1 MEGIKEKNVLIT
13 GGTAGIGQ
21 AIAVRFAREGANV
34 AINYLK
40 DPGEAEETEA
50 QVQECIHKVG
60 QQGVKH
66 ALVRADV
73 SSEKQVEAM
82 FEDAVKK
89 LGDIHILINN
99 AGIQVNKPSEQ
110 VTGEDL
116 DRVLDVNLK
125 GAFYCSR
132 AAIRHFLDKDIH
144 GVIINISSVHQ
155 KIPKPGFIGYSM
167 SKGGMRNLTQTLA
180 LEYADRKIRV
190 NGIGPGATITPM
202 NKSWVEEPE
211 KHKQVISHIPMGRAG
226 TADEMGA
233 VATFL
238 ASDDASYITGQTL
251 YVDGGLTLYPGFKTA
266 WSSD

>member
-1 MEGIKEKNVLIT
+1 MEGIKGKNVLIT

-21 AIAVRFAREGANV
+21 AVAVRFAREGANV
-34 AINYLK
+34 AINYRK
-40 DPGEAEETEA
+40 APEDAEETEA
-50 QVQECIHKVG
+50 RVQECIHQVG

-66 ALVRADV
+66 ALVQADV
-73 SSEKQVEAM
+73 SDEKQVEAM
-82 FEDAVKK
+82 FEDAFKK
-89 LGDIHILINN
+89 LGDIHVLVNN
-99 AGIQVNKPSEQ
+99 AGIQVDKPSEQ

-132 AAIRHFLDKDIH
+132 AAIRHFLDRDIP

-155 KIPKPGFIGYSM
+155 KIPKPGFISYAM
-167 SKGGMRNLTQTLA
+167 SKGGMRNLTETLA
-180 LEYADRKIRV
+180 LEYANRKIRV
-190 NGIGPGATITPM
+190 NAIGPGATITPM
-202 NKSWVEEPE
+202 NKSWTDDPE
-211 KHKQVISHIPMGRAG
+211 KRKQVTSHIPMERAG

-251 YVDGGLTLYPGFKTA
+251 HVDGGLTLYPGFRKA
-266 WSSD
+266 WTS